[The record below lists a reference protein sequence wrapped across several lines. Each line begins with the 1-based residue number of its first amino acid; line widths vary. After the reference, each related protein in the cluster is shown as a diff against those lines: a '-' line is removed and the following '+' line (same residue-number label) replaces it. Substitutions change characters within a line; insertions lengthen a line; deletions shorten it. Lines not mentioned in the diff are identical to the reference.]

1 MRGFVL
7 SRFHLTGEEAAENA
21 ARSQT
26 ALGQTAISQKPDSH
40 RPDSKKPDSH
50 RPDSK
55 KPDSH
60 QPDSK
65 SQTANTE
72 AGPPSAGPQ
81 KARDVETFRAFAL
94 ISSQM
99 RSRAHQAMLAEVRLR
114 AILRTF
120 RSLRILRT
128 LWPFRPLGAT
138 LRSLG
143 HIL

>member
-1 MRGFVL
+1 MPP
-7 SRFHLTGEEAAENA
+7 EARQPS
-21 ARSQT
+21 ARQPTANSQRR
-26 ALGQTAISQKPDSH
+26 TAISQRQSQTAISH
-40 RPDSKKPDSH
+40 RPDSQTAISH
-50 RPDSK
+50 QPA
-55 KPDSH
+55 PDSH
-60 QPDSK
+60 QPAPSAGPP
-65 SQTANTE
+65 S

-128 LWPFRPLGAT
+128 LWPFRTLGAT
-138 LRSLG
+138 LLSLG

>member
-26 ALGQTAISQKPDSH
+26 ALGQTAISQKPDS
-40 RPDSKKPDSH
+40 P

-72 AGPPSAGPQ
+72 AGPPSAGQQ

-99 RSRAHQAMLAEVRLR
+99 RSRVHQAMLAEVRLR

-128 LWPFRPLGAT
+128 LWPFRTLGAT

>member
-7 SRFHLTGEEAAENA
+7 SRFHLTGEGAAENA
-21 ARSQT
+21 ARSQR
-26 ALGQTAISQKPDSH
+26 QSQ
-40 RPDSKKPDSH
+40 
-50 RPDSK
+50 

-65 SQTANTE
+65 KQTAK
-72 AGPPSAGPQ
+72 SRQQ

-114 AILRTF
+114 AVLRTF
-120 RSLRILRT
+120 RSLRILRP
-128 LWPFRPLGAT
+128 LWPFRTLGAT
-138 LRSLG
+138 LCSLG

>member
-1 MRGFVL
+1 MPP
-7 SRFHLTGEEAAENA
+7 EASAGPPS

-26 ALGQTAISQKPDSH
+26 AIGLTA
-40 RPDSKKPDSH
+40 
-50 RPDSK
+50 
-55 KPDSH
+55 
-60 QPDSK
+60 K

-72 AGPPSAGPQ
+72 AGPPSAGQQ

-128 LWPFRPLGAT
+128 LWPFRTLGAT

>member
-7 SRFHLTGEEAAENA
+7 SRYHLTGEGATENA
-21 ARSQT
+21 ARSQ
-26 ALGQTAISQKPDSH
+26 
-40 RPDSKKPDSH
+40 R
-50 RPDSK
+50 
-55 KPDSH
+55 H

-72 AGPPSAGPQ
+72 AGPPSAGQQ

-94 ISSQM
+94 ISNQM

-128 LWPFRPLGAT
+128 LWPFRALGAT
-138 LRSLG
+138 LCSLG

>member
-7 SRFHLTGEEAAENA
+7 SRYHLTGEGAAENA
-21 ARSQT
+21 ARSQRQS
-26 ALGQTAISQKPDSH
+26 QTAISQKPDSH
-40 RPDSKKPDSH
+40 RPDSK
-50 RPDSK
+50 
-55 KPDSH
+55 
-60 QPDSK
+60 
-65 SQTANTE
+65 SQTAK
-72 AGPPSAGPQ
+72 SRQQ

-99 RSRAHQAMLAEVRLR
+99 RSKAHLSMLAEVRLR

-128 LWPFRPLGAT
+128 LWPFRTLGAT

>member
-7 SRFHLTGEEAAENA
+7 SRYHLTGEGAAENA
-21 ARSQT
+21 ARSQRQS
-26 ALGQTAISQKPDSH
+26 QTAIGLTA
-40 RPDSKKPDSH
+40 
-50 RPDSK
+50 
-55 KPDSH
+55 
-60 QPDSK
+60 K
-65 SQTANTE
+65 SRQ
-72 AGPPSAGPQ
+72 Q

-120 RSLRILRT
+120 RSLRILRP
-128 LWPFRPLGAT
+128 LWPFRALGAT
-138 LRSLG
+138 LCSLG

>member
-1 MRGFVL
+1 MPPEASAKARQPSARSPTAK
-7 SRFHLTGEEAAENA
+7 SRQPS

-26 ALGQTAISQKPDSH
+26 AIGLTAKIRTAISQTA
-40 RPDSKKPDSH
+40 
-50 RPDSK
+50 
-55 KPDSH
+55 
-60 QPDSK
+60 K
-65 SQTANTE
+65 SR
-72 AGPPSAGPQ
+72 PQ

-94 ISSQM
+94 ISNQM

-128 LWPFRPLGAT
+128 LWPFRTLGAT

>member
-21 ARSQT
+21 ARSQRQS
-26 ALGQTAISQKPDSH
+26 QTAISQKPDSH
-40 RPDSKKPDSH
+40 RPDSK
-50 RPDSK
+50 
-55 KPDSH
+55 
-60 QPDSK
+60 
-65 SQTANTE
+65 SQTAKSRQQK
-72 AGPPSAGPQ
+72 ARQQ

-120 RSLRILRT
+120 RSLRILRA

>member
-21 ARSQT
+21 ARSQRRS
-26 ALGQTAISQKPDSH
+26 QTAIGLITKSRQQK
-40 RPDSKKPDSH
+40 SKQQK
-50 RPDSK
+50 SK
-55 KPDSH
+55 
-60 QPDSK
+60 Q
-65 SQTANTE
+65 
-72 AGPPSAGPQ
+72 Q

-99 RSRAHQAMLAEVRLR
+99 RSRAHLSMLAEVRLR

-120 RSLRILRT
+120 RSLRILRP
-128 LWPFRPLGAT
+128 LWPFRTLGAT
-138 LRSLG
+138 LCSLG